1 MKEQEIL
8 QLKEEFQKSDLTRKG
23 QILEY
28 VAQDN
33 DFFKMNEPWEQIE
46 KNINFPRLQPS
57 KYIEEVLAPPLYE
70 KMGNMGYTEKEAND
84 IISEARNID
93 MYKNDIEEINL
104 LKKKIADLE
113 KQESEGK
120 LDNNGKNKILYLTS
134 DRIALEKELSKKRY
148 EQSYSLLKD
157 IDNDFGNEWDNCR
170 MDAIKR
176 LAIIKDFELKP
187 YILDTNLIKAAK
199 FRTIESYMM
208 GGLGYHKGYIRS
220 ISDTVNKHNLSSVG
234 LGENLHPGVSGK
246 LSSKV
251 VEGWIV
257 DIGQTRDSNG
267 KRTAGH
273 RENFLHKI
281 VGYVGYYNTENL
293 PTEAVM
299 LIHVAQYKPTEIP
312 FYINIGT
319 SPKPKEDV
327 KESPLKKEEPII
339 VKTEPISSK
348 KAEPKII
355 VPLDSVISTP
365 PKQEEK
371 VVSEAPKPKEMFV
384 DNTKPL
390 VPEQTSKKEE
400 VEEVEE
406 EQIETT
412 NIEMDRYPLNY
423 LESNF
428 ELALEKKYKTDY
440 SPNDVFRFFEEN
452 KFLDNQNIFDN
463 MGFFYD
469 TDLTM
474 FVEESNINMG
484 LLQALSFID
493 VTLPPLEV
501 IQNINRLDS
510 LRGKVDTDTLYN
522 YLVNNQQRIKTY
534 PAFSKKNKEKLNL
547 STYNE
552 AVRKLNSFGLED
564 PKYTF
569 KKEYDVEGFLGEEL
583 LTSINDSAERQKQE
597 LLKLKQSNETSIVSN
612 TNESTK
618 IQNLKQQEVK
628 QSQTAVGESAPTKES
643 DVASINTEA
652 IKVGGSENLGS
663 EPVNKNIAQSLGVG
677 TILSGAT
684 EKMGVGTIL
693 SGAKEALESPNDFG
707 KGLIDTLKREG
718 VEKLGQNNIATALSG
733 VFGSKDI
740 GSDLISGLLNNKG
753 GLEVPSPSTY
763 LENNS
768 INKTLVSELGK
779 NVGINQIIENSDVIK
794 GQTDVLNSVE
804 SKMNEISVLKSSI
817 EELKSKVQTLDP
829 TNMVGRAKE
838 NISSLVGSTVDDGS
852 NNKVMSE
859 EIKFNQ
865 GTPKGLESNKAVEDE
880 IEDVVL
886 DMESLPNLP
895 SFTPIGQKR

>member
-1 MKEQEIL
+1 MKEEEIL
-8 QLKEEFQKSDLTRKG
+8 QLKEEYQKSDLARKG

-33 DFFKMNEPWEQIE
+33 DVFKLSESWDTIEQAF
-46 KNINFPRLQPS
+46 NFPRLEP
-57 KYIEEVLAPPLYE
+57 KRYIEEVLDVRYE
-70 KMGNMGYTEKEAND
+70 NKEGRFLDQLELAG
-84 IISEARNID
+84 
-93 MYKNDIEEINL
+93 IEESKKVLKNHYTLFSKTDLSPIQLSKDLVAISKARVL
-104 LKKKIADLE
+104 LYFFGYQTDK
-113 KQESEGK
+113 
-120 LDNNGKNKILYLTS
+120 DNGLVLKNKIPDVYPYVMGNIVDDYDKVADTVYKMVTTITTDYSKLTVLP
-134 DRIALEKELSKKRY
+134 DLLSNTNKY
-148 EQSYSLLKD
+148 
-157 IDNDFGNEWDNCR
+157 FGYWGE
-170 MDAIKR
+170 
-176 LAIIKDFELKP
+176 
-187 YILDTNLIKAAK
+187 
-199 FRTIESYMM
+199 
-208 GGLGYHKGYIRS
+208 IRS
-220 ISDTVNKHNLSSVG
+220 YFCVWSDKPDHV
-234 LGENLHPGVSGK
+234 
-246 LSSKV
+246 
-251 VEGWIV
+251 
-257 DIGQTRDSNG
+257 
-267 KRTAGH
+267 
-273 RENFLHKI
+273 
-281 VGYVGYYNTENL
+281 YNL
-293 PTEAVM
+293 P
-299 LIHVAQYKPTEIP
+299 
-312 FYINIGT
+312 INIGNFRGIDT
-319 SPKPKEDV
+319 S
-327 KESPLKKEEPII
+327 
-339 VKTEPISSK
+339 
-348 KAEPKII
+348 PKII
-355 VPLDSVISTP
+355 VPLASVISTP

-371 VVSEAPKPKEMFV
+371 VVSETPKPKEMFV

-412 NIEMDRYPLNY
+412 NIEMDTYPLNY

-501 IQNINRLDS
+501 IQNIERLDS
-510 LRGKVDTDTLYN
+510 LRGKVNTQKLYN
-522 YLVNNQQRIKTY
+522 HLVNNQQLIKTY

-569 KKEYDVEGFLGEEL
+569 TKEYDVEGFLGEEL

-597 LLKLKQSNETSIVSN
+597 LLKLKESNETSIVSN

-643 DVASINTEA
+643 AVASINTEA

-663 EPVNKNIAQSLGVG
+663 EPVNKNIAQSLGLG

-693 SGAKEALESPNDFG
+693 SGATEALESPNDFG

-718 VEKLGQNNIATALSG
+718 AEKLGQNNIATALSG

-753 GLEVPSPSTY
+753 GEAPSPSTY

-779 NVGINQIIENSDVIK
+779 NVGINQLIENSDVIK

-886 DMESLPNLP
+886 DMAGLPNLP